1 MGNLVGG
8 KTSEVKGGK
17 KGKGANVEFEMYNR
31 FL

>member
-8 KTSEVKGGK
+8 KTREVKGCK
-17 KGKGANVEFEMYNR
+17 KGKGANVDFKMYNR